1 MAIKESQGTVP
12 SNGGREHFASRLGF
26 ILISA
31 GCAIGLG
38 NVWRFPYIAGEYGG
52 AAFILL
58 YLIFLVI
65 LGLPVMIM
73 EFAIGRASQRSC
85 ARAFERLQPSGKWNW
100 FSWWSYIGCMILMM
114 FYTVV
119 CGWMLAYMAKMAT
132 GEFVGQSVE
141 GVAGVFSAML
151 GSPTEMLGW
160 MLAVIVIGF
169 LVCSLGLQKG
179 VERITKIMMICL
191 LFVMVALVFR
201 SVTLPGAG
209 AGLEFYLIPD
219 FEKMFGGGI
228 GHFGEVV
235 YAAMGQAF
243 FTLSLGIGAMEVFG
257 SRIGN
262 DRALTG
268 EALRICGL
276 DTFVAIVAGLIIFPA
291 CFAFAVAPDQG
302 PALVFVTLPN
312 VFEQMP
318 FGQVWGTLFFVFMSF
333 AALSTIIAVF
343 ECLITFT
350 MERWNVSRSQAI
362 ARTALLVTVLSI
374 PCALGFN
381 VWSGVGIPGI
391 GDIQSIED
399 FIVSNN
405 LLPLGSLLYVIFC
418 VTRSGWG
425 WDNFLKAADVGE
437 GIKFPRWS
445 RYWLTF
451 GVPILIGIIFV
462 MGYAPKF
469 ALWFRLG

>member
-100 FSWWSYIGCMILMM
+100 FSWWAYIGCMILMM

-257 SRIGN
+257 SRIATIARS
-262 DRALTG
+262 RAKRC
-268 EALRICGL
+268 ASAVSIRSWRSWRASSSFLR
-276 DTFVAIVAGLIIFPA
+276 A
-291 CFAFAVAPDQG
+291 
-302 PALVFVTLPN
+302 
-312 VFEQMP
+312 
-318 FGQVWGTLFFVFMSF
+318 
-333 AALSTIIAVF
+333 
-343 ECLITFT
+343 
-350 MERWNVSRSQAI
+350 SRS
-362 ARTALLVTVLSI
+362 LLLLIRGQRSCSL
-374 PCALGFN
+374 PCQMYSSRCPSVRF
-381 VWSGVGIPGI
+381 
-391 GDIQSIED
+391 
-399 FIVSNN
+399 
-405 LLPLGSLLYVIFC
+405 
-418 VTRSGWG
+418 
-425 WDNFLKAADVGE
+425 GE
-437 GIKFPRWS
+437 RCS
-445 RYWLTF
+445 SCS
-451 GVPILIGIIFV
+451 
-462 MGYAPKF
+462 
-469 ALWFRLG
+469 

>member
-1 MAIKESQGTVP
+1 MTIKESQGTAP

-257 SRIGN
+257 SVKRCASVVLIRSWRSWRASSSFL
-262 DRALTG
+262 RAL
-268 EALRICGL
+268 R
-276 DTFVAIVAGLIIFPA
+276 
-291 CFAFAVAPDQG
+291 
-302 PALVFVTLPN
+302 
-312 VFEQMP
+312 
-318 FGQVWGTLFFVFMSF
+318 
-333 AALSTIIAVF
+333 
-343 ECLITFT
+343 
-350 MERWNVSRSQAI
+350 SRSHPIRAQ
-362 ARTALLVTVLSI
+362 RSCSL
-374 PCALGFN
+374 PCQTYSSRCPS
-381 VWSGVGIPGI
+381 VR
-391 GDIQSIED
+391 
-399 FIVSNN
+399 
-405 LLPLGSLLYVIFC
+405 Y
-418 VTRSGWG
+418 
-425 WDNFLKAADVGE
+425 GE
-437 GIKFPRWS
+437 RCS
-445 RYWLTF
+445 SCS
-451 GVPILIGIIFV
+451 
-462 MGYAPKF
+462 
-469 ALWFRLG
+469 